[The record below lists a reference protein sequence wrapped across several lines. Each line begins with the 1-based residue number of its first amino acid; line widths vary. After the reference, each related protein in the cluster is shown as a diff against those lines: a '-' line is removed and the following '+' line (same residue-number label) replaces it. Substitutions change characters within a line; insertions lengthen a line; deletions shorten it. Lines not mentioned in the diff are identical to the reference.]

1 MTSFRARVR
10 AYRGGLGPAR
20 TIIGVMT
27 PSSMPD
33 HVEATARPSLQAD
46 EAVAA
51 IRARAGTRLAP
62 RVGVVLGS
70 GLAAFGNSIEN
81 AIRIPYADIPH
92 FPRPTAEGHKGE
104 LVLGE
109 VSGVPV
115 AVMSGRVHFYEGYN
129 DSQVVYPVR
138 VLGRLG
144 VKTVVLTNAAGA
156 VNKLYKPGDFM
167 VLKDHLNLTGRN
179 PLLGPNDPEL
189 GPRFPDMS
197 QPYDFALRGTT
208 LAAFRSVQATVHEGV
223 YVGLL
228 GPSYE
233 TPAEIAMFRL
243 VGADAVGMS
252 TVLETIAARH
262 MGVKVVGISCV
273 TNAASDNGG
282 ETLSHASVL
291 EEGRKAEGT
300 FVAALRAAIGSME

>member
-1 MTSFRARVR
+1 MPPSPTPDPVETS
-10 AYRGGLGPAR
+10 
-20 TIIGVMT
+20 T
-27 PSSMPD
+27 
-33 HVEATARPSLQAD
+33 RPSRLAD

-51 IRARAGTRLAP
+51 IRARAGLAASP

-70 GLAAFGNSIEN
+70 GLAAFGAAVEN
-81 AIRIPYADIPH
+81 AVRIPYGDIPH

-104 LVLGE
+104 LVLGDIA
-109 VSGVPV
+109 GVKV

-156 VNKLYKPGDFM
+156 VNKSYRPGDFM
-167 VLKDHLNLTGRN
+167 VLRDHLNFTGHN
-179 PLLGPNDPEL
+179 PLLGPNDPDL

-197 QPYDFALRGTT
+197 QPYDFALRGST
-208 LAAFRSVQATVHEGV
+208 LAAFRSAQATVHEGV

-233 TPAEIAMFRL
+233 TPAEIAMFRMI
-243 VGADAVGMS
+243 GADAVGMS

-262 MGVKVVGISCV
+262 MGLKVIGISCI

-282 ETLSHASVL
+282 EALSHEAVL

>member
-1 MTSFRARVR
+1 MTSNAKPND
-10 AYRGGLGPAR
+10 AAAANL
-20 TIIGVMT
+20 
-27 PSSMPD
+27 PS
-33 HVEATARPSLQAD
+33 RQAD

-51 IRARAGTRLAP
+51 VRARVKGPVAP

-81 AIRIPYADIPH
+81 AVRIPYADIPH

-104 LVLGE
+104 LVLGD

-115 AVMSGRVHFYEGYN
+115 AVMSGRVHFYEGYS
-129 DSQVVYPVR
+129 DQQVVYPVR

-144 VKTVVLTNAAGA
+144 VKAIVLTNAAGA

-167 VLKDHLNLTGRN
+167 VLRDHLNLTGRN

-197 QPYDFALRGTT
+197 QPYDFALRGLA
-208 LAAFRSVQATVHEGV
+208 LAAFRGAQATVHEGV

-233 TPAEIAMFRL
+233 TPAEIKMFRL
-243 VGADAVGMS
+243 FEADAVGMS

-262 MGVKVVGISCV
+262 MGIKVIGISCI
-273 TNAASDNGG
+273 TNAASDHGG
-282 ETLSHASVL
+282 EALSHASVL
-291 EEGRKAEGT
+291 EESRKAEGK
-300 FVAALRAAIGSME
+300 FVAALRATIGNIE

>member
-1 MTSFRARVR
+1 MS
-10 AYRGGLGPAR
+10 L
-20 TIIGVMT
+20 
-27 PSSMPD
+27 
-33 HVEATARPSLQAD
+33 EAKPEAPKGASRPSAQAD

-51 IRARAGTRLAP
+51 IRARAGAPLAP

-70 GLAAFGNSIEN
+70 GLAAFGNSVEN
-81 AIRIPYADIPH
+81 AIHIPYAEIPH

-109 VSGVPV
+109 ISGVPV
-115 AVMSGRVHFYEGYN
+115 AVMSGRVHFYEGYS
-129 DSQVVYPVR
+129 DQQVVYPVR

-144 VKTVVLTNAAGA
+144 VSAIVLTNAAGA

-167 VLKDHLNLTGRN
+167 VLRDHLNLTGRN
-179 PLLGPNDPEL
+179 PLHGPNDPEL

-197 QPYDFALRGTT
+197 QPYDYELRGAT
-208 LAAFRSVQATVHEGV
+208 LAAFRSAHATVHEGV

-233 TPAEIAMFRL
+233 TPAEIKMFRL
-243 VGADAVGMS
+243 FEADAVGMS

-262 MGVKVVGISCV
+262 MGIKVIGVSCI
-273 TNAASDNGG
+273 TNAASDHGG
-282 ETLSHASVL
+282 EVLSHESVL
-291 EEGRKAEGT
+291 EESRKAEGK
-300 FVAALRAAIGSME
+300 FVAALRATIGNMK

>member
-1 MTSFRARVR
+1 M
-10 AYRGGLGPAR
+10 
-20 TIIGVMT
+20 
-27 PSSMPD
+27 
-33 HVEATARPSLQAD
+33 
-46 EAVAA
+46 AA
-51 IRARAGTRLAP
+51 IRARAGAPLAP

-81 AIRIPYADIPH
+81 AIRIPYAEIPH
-92 FPRPTAEGHKGE
+92 FPRPTAEGHRGE

-115 AVMSGRVHFYEGYN
+115 AVMSGRVHFYEGYS
-129 DSQVVYPVR
+129 DQQVVYPVR

-144 VKTVVLTNAAGA
+144 VSAIILTNAAGA

-167 VLKDHLNLTGRN
+167 VLRDHLNLTGRN
-179 PLLGPNDPEL
+179 PLHGPNDPEL

-197 QPYDFALRGTT
+197 QPYDYELRGVT
-208 LAAFRSVQATVHEGV
+208 LAAFRSAYATVHEGV

-233 TPAEIAMFRL
+233 TPAEIKMFRL
-243 VGADAVGMS
+243 FEADAVGMS

-262 MGVKVVGISCV
+262 MGIKVIGISCI
-273 TNAASDNGG
+273 TNAASDHGG
-282 ETLSHASVL
+282 EVLSHESVL
-291 EEGRKAEGT
+291 EEGRKAEGK
-300 FVAALRAAIGSME
+300 FVAALRATIGSMK

>member
-1 MTSFRARVR
+1 M
-10 AYRGGLGPAR
+10 
-20 TIIGVMT
+20 
-27 PSSMPD
+27 
-33 HVEATARPSLQAD
+33 
-46 EAVAA
+46 
-51 IRARAGTRLAP
+51 LAP

-70 GLAAFGNSIEN
+70 GLAAFGNAIES
-81 AIRIPYADIPH
+81 ATRIPYADIPH

-109 VSGVPV
+109 VAGVPV
-115 AVMSGRVHFYEGYN
+115 AVMSGRVHFYEGY
-129 DSQVVYPVR
+129 SEPQVVYPVR

-144 VKTVVLTNAAGA
+144 VSTVILTNAAGA
-156 VNKLYKPGDFM
+156 VNKSYRPGDFM
-167 VLKDHLNLTGRN
+167 VLTDHLNLTGRN
-179 PLLGPNDPEL
+179 PLMGPNDPEL

-197 QPYDFALRGTT
+197 QPYDHELRRLVVAGFRKVDAT
-208 LAAFRSVQATVHEGV
+208 LHEGV

-243 VGADAVGMS
+243 SGADAVGMS

-262 MGVKVVGISCV
+262 MGLRVIGISCI
-273 TNAASDNGG
+273 TNAASDHG

-291 EEGRKAEGT
+291 EEGRKAEGK
-300 FVAALRAAIGSME
+300 FVAALQATLGSIQ